1 MDFVFVRR
9 DGHVAPPS
17 PLYDGP
23 YKVLERS
30 HKFFRLQIGS
40 GIDTISIDRLK
51 PSNTDNVVIPAQPP
65 LKGRPPKNPPALVS
79 SLHNT
84 HLKSFT
90 IWRNQNLGGTSVE
103 DIFRQI

>member
-1 MDFVFVRR
+1 MDFVFFRR
-9 DGHVAPPS
+9 DGHVAPLS

-23 YKVLERS
+23 YKVLLQ
-30 HKFFRLQIGS
+30 LQIGS

-51 PSNTDNVVIPAQPP
+51 PFNTDNVVKPAQPP
-65 LKGRPPKNPPALVS
+65 LKGKPPKNPPALVS

-84 HLKSFT
+84 HLKSVL

-103 DIFRQI
+103 NIFRQK